1 MPVIHMV
8 MPGNIF
14 HGRSRPEKRLNR
26 PGIQIYITED
36 ENNFEENFQKLDIHL
51 FYGTSIFQDR
61 HIKVII
67 SFRCTMGL
75 STMRLEV
82 RDEASAR
89 FFEAMID
96 GGRCCR

>member
-51 FYGTSIFQDR
+51 FMVQVYFKIDTL
-61 HIKVII
+61 KL
-67 SFRCTMGL
+67 L
-75 STMRLEV
+75 SLSGAQW
-82 RDEASAR
+82 DYPP
-89 FFEAMID
+89 
-96 GGRCCR
+96 

>member
-1 MPVIHMV
+1 MVIFICCFCRCMPVIQKS
-8 MPGNIF
+8 GSIDLAYKF
-14 HGRSRPEKRLNR
+14 
-26 PGIQIYITED
+26 YITED